1 LNEKRA
7 LEVLEELTQLKEL
20 SIDCNPVSS
29 KVSFKYELIYKFKQI
44 EVLDDEPIKE
54 LDRDVAQQY
63 FIQNRCN
70 YCIFHYI

>member
-1 LNEKRA
+1 MNEKRA
-7 LEVLEELTQLKEL
+7 MEVLEELPNLKEL
-20 SIDCNPVSS
+20 SIDCNPVSA
-29 KVSFKYELIYKFKQI
+29 KISFKYELIYKFKQI

-70 YCIFHYI
+70 YLFWQYI

>member
-1 LNEKRA
+1 MNEKRA
-7 LEVLEELTQLKEL
+7 MEVLEELPHLKEI

-29 KVSFKYELIYKFKQI
+29 KISFKYELIYKFNQI

-54 LDRDVAQQY
+54 LDRDVAEQY

-70 YCIFHYI
+70 YWLCHNI

>member
-7 LEVLEELTQLKEL
+7 LEVLEELPLLKEL

-29 KVSFKYELIYKFKQI
+29 KISFKYELIFRFKQI

-54 LDRDVAQQY
+54 LDRDVAEQY

-70 YCIFHYI
+70 YSLCHYI